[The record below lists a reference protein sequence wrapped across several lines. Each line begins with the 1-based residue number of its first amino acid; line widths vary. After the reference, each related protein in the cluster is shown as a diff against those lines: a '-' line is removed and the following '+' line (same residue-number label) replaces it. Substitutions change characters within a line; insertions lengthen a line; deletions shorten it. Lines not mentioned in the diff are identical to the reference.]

1 MAYLFVVILSSL
13 LRCSLVHQK
22 RNIRPL
28 IDGLKQKKFQLKHR
42 TKRKRFSF
50 SYLILLLII
59 TSPVLLATLYTYLSY
74 GEEEVAEF
82 FTFGYN
88 ITTES
93 GKSCVCFFGSYM
105 HYVVFMEYPCVIA
118 LSMCLIINRC
128 GMILHQYNMNL
139 NSIQLYDFP
148 TKGVDLLKDYDL
160 IFDTVR
166 LLKTTLSTPLFIIFL
181 SSSLQLYITIYN
193 ILIESVPPYYM
204 LELIT
209 NTCTGFSILISL
221 TLLSSRISEQLHE
234 IQMTSQKLSNLIHQH
249 HLNIFCGK
257 RTLFLL
263 ERIENRDV
271 IHLSACGMVDLKR
284 RFLMSVFGTLVT
296 YGLLVVNLE

>member
-1 MAYLFVVILSSL
+1 MAYVFIVVLSFL
-13 LRCSLVHQK
+13 LRCSLVYQK

-28 IDGLKQKKFQLKHR
+28 IESLKEKKFQLKHR
-42 TKRKRFSF
+42 TKRERFSF

-59 TSPVLLATLYTYLSY
+59 TLPVLLATLYTYLSF
-74 GEEEVAEF
+74 GEEEVADF

-88 ITTES
+88 VTTDS

-105 HYVVFMEYPCVIA
+105 YYVVFIEYPCVIA

-128 GMILHQYNMNL
+128 GMLLHQFNMNL
-139 NSIQLYDFP
+139 NSIQLYEFP

-166 LLKTTLSTPLFIIFL
+166 LLKTTLSMPLFFIFL
-181 SSSLQLYITIYN
+181 SSFLQLYITMYN

-209 NTCTGFSILISL
+209 NTCSGLSILISL
-221 TLLSSRISEQLHE
+221 TLLGSRISEELHE
-234 IQMTSQKLSNLIHQH
+234 IQMTSQKLSNLIHQR

-263 ERIENRDV
+263 ERIEGRDV

-284 RFLMSVFGTLVT
+284 RLLLSAFGTLVT
-296 YGLLVVNLE
+296 YGMLVLNLH